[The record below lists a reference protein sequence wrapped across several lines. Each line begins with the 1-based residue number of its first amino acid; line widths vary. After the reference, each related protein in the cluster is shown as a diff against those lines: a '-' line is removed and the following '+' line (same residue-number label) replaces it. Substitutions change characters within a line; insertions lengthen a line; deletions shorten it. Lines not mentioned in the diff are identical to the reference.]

1 MVIRAIRVVP
11 ASVAVEACSVVVD
24 AAALFCASPV
34 AAVPALLL
42 LPHPVSI
49 AVVMHNAQ
57 ATDNTFFI
65 L

>member
-34 AAVPALLL
+34 AYG
-42 LPHPVSI
+42 SC
-49 AVVMHNAQ
+49 VVAA
-57 ATDNTFFI
+57 ATSGQHCCCHA
-65 L
+65 